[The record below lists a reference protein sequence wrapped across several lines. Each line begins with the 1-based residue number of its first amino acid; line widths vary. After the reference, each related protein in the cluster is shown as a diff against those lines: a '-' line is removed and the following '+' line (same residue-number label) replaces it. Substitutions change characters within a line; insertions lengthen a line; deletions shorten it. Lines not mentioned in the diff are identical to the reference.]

1 LENDAES
8 TEWINNFMSK
18 FWLIYEP
25 VLSSTVVGIVDG
37 ILVDQTPAFLDS
49 IRLTTFT
56 LGTKAPRVE
65 SIKSFPKSDPDVVV
79 SPTLSFCCSR
89 LSCHNCFIMFV
100 KKKEAVQFVN

>member
-1 LENDAES
+1 
-8 TEWINNFMSK
+8 MSK

-25 VLSSTVVGIVDG
+25 VLSASVVQTVDS

-65 SIKSFPKSDPDVVV
+65 SVKAFPKTDPDVVV
-79 SPTLSFCCSR
+79 RFLNEKKNEQCS
-89 LSCHNCFIMFV
+89 LMEQTTSV
-100 KKKEAVQFVN
+100 

>member
-1 LENDAES
+1 
-8 TEWINNFMSK
+8 MSK

-25 VLSSTVVGIVDG
+25 VLSSMVIGIVDG
-37 ILVDQTPAFLDS
+37 ILVDQTPSFLDS

-79 SPTLSFCCSR
+79 SLSFLLILRGIILILVLESDEQ
-89 LSCHNCFIMFV
+89 
-100 KKKEAVQFVN
+100 EAVQIINRMCASNNPFFS

>member
-1 LENDAES
+1 
-8 TEWINNFMSK
+8 MSK

-25 VLSSTVVGIVDG
+25 VLSATVVQTVDS

-65 SIKSFPKSDPDVVV
+65 SVKAFPKTDPDVVV
-79 SPTLSFCCSR
+79 CFFNPTTRLCS
-89 LSCHNCFIMFV
+89 LL
-100 KKKEAVQFVN
+100 EQLLLA

>member
-1 LENDAES
+1 M
-8 TEWINNFMSK
+8 NNFMSK

-25 VLSSTVVGIVDG
+25 VLSATVVQTVDS

-65 SIKSFPKSDPDVVV
+65 SIKAFPKTDPDVVV
-79 SPTLSFCCSR
+79 SVDHCCY
-89 LSCHNCFIMFV
+89 F
-100 KKKEAVQFVN
+100 

>member
-1 LENDAES
+1 
-8 TEWINNFMSK
+8 MSK

-25 VLSSTVVGIVDG
+25 VLSSTVVGVVDG

-79 SPTLSFCCSR
+79 SPSLFLIFLRKITSILVLKSDEQ
-89 LSCHNCFIMFV
+89 
-100 KKKEAVQFVN
+100 EAVQITNRMCVSNTPFFS

>member
-1 LENDAES
+1 
-8 TEWINNFMSK
+8 MSK

-25 VLSSTVVGIVDG
+25 VLSATVVQTVDS

-65 SIKSFPKSDPDVVV
+65 SVKAFPKTDPDVVV
-79 SPTLSFCCSR
+79 RFREIKNEQCSFLEQTTSAWSLLYLLTIGLWTVLISVLS
-89 LSCHNCFIMFV
+89 NI
-100 KKKEAVQFVN
+100 

>member
-1 LENDAES
+1 
-8 TEWINNFMSK
+8 MSK

-25 VLSSTVVGIVDG
+25 VLSATVVQTVDG

-65 SIKSFPKSDPDVVV
+65 SVKAFPKSDPDVVV
-79 SPTLSFCCSR
+79 SYFYPSADPHIGRLFHFLLSI
-89 LSCHNCFIMFV
+89 NW
-100 KKKEAVQFVN
+100 AVS

>member
-1 LENDAES
+1 
-8 TEWINNFMSK
+8 MSK

-25 VLSSTVVGIVDG
+25 VLSSTIVGIADG

-79 SPTLSFCCSR
+79 RLSFFLLILR
-89 LSCHNCFIMFV
+89 GIVPILDP
-100 KKKEAVQFVN
+100 KTDKQEAVQITDRMCVSNNPFFR

>member
-1 LENDAES
+1 
-8 TEWINNFMSK
+8 MSK

-37 ILVDQTPAFLDS
+37 ILVDQTPSFLDS

-65 SIKSFPKSDPDVVV
+65 SIKSYPKSDPDIVVRLPYFPLYLRGIISILV
-79 SPTLSFCCSR
+79 PESDKKYSSPITNRLGISIDPFLS
-89 LSCHNCFIMFV
+89 
-100 KKKEAVQFVN
+100 